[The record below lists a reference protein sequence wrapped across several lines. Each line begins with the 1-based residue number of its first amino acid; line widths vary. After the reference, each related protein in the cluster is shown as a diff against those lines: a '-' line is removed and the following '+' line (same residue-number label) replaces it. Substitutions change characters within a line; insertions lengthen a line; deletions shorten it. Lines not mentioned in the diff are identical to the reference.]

1 MNLVDANVLLYSVNE
16 SDRRHEEAR
25 SWLDAALSG
34 SATVGFAWLPLLAF
48 LRLSTK
54 PGLFP
59 SPLTVDQALDRVRRW
74 LEHPTSIVL
83 EPTARHLGVL
93 AGLLTE
99 VGSGGNL
106 TSDAHLAAVAVEHG
120 ATVVSYDNDFDRFR
134 GVTWRTPGT
143 A

>member
-1 MNLVDANVLLYSVNE
+1 MNLVDANVLLYAVNE
-16 SDRRHEEAR
+16 SDERHEGAR
-25 SWLDAALSG
+25 SWLDASLSG

-59 SPLTVDQALDRVRRW
+59 SPLSVDQALGRVRRW
-74 LEHPTSIVL
+74 LEQPTSTVL
-83 EPTARHLGVL
+83 EPTTRHFDVL

-99 VGSGGNL
+99 VGAGGNL
-106 TSDAHLAAVAVEHG
+106 TSDAHLATLAVEHG
-120 ATVVSYDNDFDRFR
+120 ATLVSYDNDFDRFR
-134 GVTWRTPGT
+134 GLTWRTPET